1 MRMINPTIAT
11 TITMTTTFGSL
22 KLANLRKKV
31 EDRNDREEGS
41 FELRLK
47 HSEMGLLC
55 FSQGL
60 FRCFA
65 SANGGGDVIAG

>member
-1 MRMINPTIAT
+1 M
-11 TITMTTTFGSL
+11 F
-22 KLANLRKKV
+22 ANLRKKV

>member
-11 TITMTTTFGSL
+11 TITMTTTL